1 MVETHAAVLEN
12 MIFMM
17 FNDLLVSSIY
27 RKMAEK

>member
-1 MVETHAAVLEN
+1 VLEN